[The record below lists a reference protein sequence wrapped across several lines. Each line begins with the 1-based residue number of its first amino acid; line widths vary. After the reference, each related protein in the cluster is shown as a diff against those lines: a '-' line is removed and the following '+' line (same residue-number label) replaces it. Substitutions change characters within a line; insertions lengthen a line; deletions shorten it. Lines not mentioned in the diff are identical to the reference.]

1 VFLHRW
7 WAGGKAAHSFSSPR
21 KEMSYAGEYTTGA
34 CKKTLRL
41 KHGHLAR
48 ILEARD
54 GTMSA
59 TDLAGGD
66 LEVELAGEDAFLAKG
81 LPGQGGRR

>member
-1 VFLHRW
+1 
-7 WAGGKAAHSFSSPR
+7 
-21 KEMSYAGEYTTGA
+21 MSYAGEYTTGA

-59 TDLAGGD
+59 TDLGGGD
-66 LEVELAGEDAFLAKG
+66 LEVELAGEDAFLA
-81 LPGQGGRR
+81 

>member
-1 VFLHRW
+1 VFLQRW

-34 CKKTLRL
+34 CKGNIEIE

-54 GTMSA
+54 GTMTA
-59 TDLAGGD
+59 TDLGGGD
-66 LEVELAGEDAFLAKG
+66 LEVELAGEDAFLA
-81 LPGQGGRR
+81 